1 MHGCYIV
8 FNIHTYML
16 DLYQMACRGC
26 FTTSAACL
34 LTEYVSLAITA
45 ISASFLIP
53 LKSLQ
58 LAFCLSNSDVC
69 GKYFYIEISTTL
81 MVKTGQ
87 RF

>member
-1 MHGCYIV
+1 MLYIV
-8 FNIHTYML
+8 FNIHPYIYVRL
-16 DLYQMACRGC
+16 VSDGVRC
-26 FTTSAACL
+26 FATSAACL

-45 ISASFLIP
+45 VSASFLIP
-53 LKSLQ
+53 LKTLQ
-58 LAFCLSNSDVC
+58 LASCPSSSDDC